1 MQIIS
6 TTIIQLEEVFHIHLV
21 SALHYVIN
29 SYINLV
35 QNLGDARAM
44 PFVRAEASRP
54 VGSREGG
61 VLGERDVPPPHYWG
75 LPRRRS
81 DFCGF

>member
-1 MQIIS
+1 MTMQIIS

-35 QNLGDARAM
+35 QNLGGRQGDALR
-44 PFVRAEASRP
+44 
-54 VGSREGG
+54 
-61 VLGERDVPPPHYWG
+61 
-75 LPRRRS
+75 
-81 DFCGF
+81 